1 MNFQYQIQGA
11 DFTNAGL
18 ASSQVK
24 KVLKQ
29 LNVDPKVIKRVV
41 VCLYE
46 AEVNIVAH
54 AWSGVINVNISTER
68 IVMTLTDKGPG
79 IPDIALAMQKGY
91 STASPQVR
99 EMGFGAGMG
108 LPNID
113 ANADQFIINSIVN
126 EGTTVEILVY
136 LSQS

>member
-1 MNFQYQIQGA
+1 MNFQYQILGA

-113 ANADQFIINSIVN
+113 ANADQFKINSIVN

>member
-113 ANADQFIINSIVN
+113 ANADQFKINSIVN